1 MREVKEDWM
10 VDAIHWENTG
20 KRCIVQSV
28 CVCGTVGSAE
38 NNEFNCEH
46 QKSLNTFQVPILCQ
60 GLCRVLGSQW
70 QTRLRRSQDR
80 WNASNKVNES
90 KGNGDGGGAGWHSGS
105 DSLERAL
112 KSKDRPE
119 PINCKYEWEH
129 PQKTCTVEWEHRWTK
144 VGTRSNTSVLSR
156 AEEARHQ
163 EGTVRCRKRNNRAQI
178 TVARK
183 GAEGIITHLETILPL
198 DLLRRMTFFYLE
210 VTKF

>member
-1 MREVKEDWM
+1 M
-10 VDAIHWENTG
+10 
-20 KRCIVQSV
+20 
-28 CVCGTVGSAE
+28 
-38 NNEFNCEH
+38 
-46 QKSLNTFQVPILCQ
+46 
-60 GLCRVLGSQW
+60 
-70 QTRLRRSQDR
+70 
-80 WNASNKVNES
+80 
-90 KGNGDGGGAGWHSGS
+90 HSGV
-105 DSLERAL
+105 R
-112 KSKDRPE
+112 
-119 PINCKYEWEH
+119 
-129 PQKTCTVEWEHRWTK
+129 EHRWTK